1 MTSAETPAA
10 GKASTPAPKP
20 SGKAVTLPETTEAS
34 PWVST
39 HEIKKESNPF
49 TDRDWR
55 MLVYA
60 WFGLA
65 VRVALVLGAI
75 FSVYQF
81 LAAREEKRVEYALDM
96 VELWEKP
103 EFQTAQRAVQKRIDS
118 LNVRYEATLREQ
130 PTMNA
135 RAFVLRRIGAEA
147 MTADGGAMPV
157 EEFQEQFDRIVY
169 FLNRISF
176 CVEGDLCSRKVID
189 AYFGEYARSFWDY
202 FAGYVADRRKVI
214 SPTYAEPIETYVR
227 GLPGVAVRQ

>member
-1 MTSAETPAA
+1 MTSAQTPAA
-10 GKASTPAPKP
+10 GPAATATPKP
-20 SGKAVTLPETTEAS
+20 SGKAVTLPETTEGN

-60 WFGLA
+60 WSGLA
-65 VRVALVLGAI
+65 VRIVLVLGAI

-81 LAAREEKRVEYALDM
+81 LAAREEKRVQYALDM

-130 PTMNA
+130 PTINA

-147 MTADGGAMPV
+147 MTPEGGDMPV

-176 CVEGDLCSRKVID
+176 CVEGDLCSREVID
-189 AYFGEYARSFWDY
+189 AYFGEYAKSFWDY
-202 FAGYVADRRKVI
+202 FAGYVGDRRKVI
-214 SPTYAEPIETYVR
+214 SPTYAEPVETYVR
-227 GLPGVAVRQ
+227 GLATVPAKE